1 MAFPA
6 FVGRAGGLLVAALG
20 LGACG
25 TTGDTVK
32 KVKIYRLDPAG
43 PRVMAGDPAIDF
55 ERRYRLHGALTTEEV
70 AARSG
75 NYYTV
80 FWSVADR
87 SSPVTV
93 RFEYRQAKSGSKVK
107 VIEQTTDQPKASNLT
122 EFQVTGPAFLEDG
135 KVLAWRVLLVR
146 GRETIAARES
156 YLWQ

>member
-20 LGACG
+20 LSACG
-25 TTGDTVK
+25 TTGDAVS
-32 KVKIYRLDPAG
+32 KVKIYRLDPSG
-43 PRVMAGDPAIDF
+43 QRVMAGDPAIDF

-70 AARSG
+70 AARTG

-87 SSPVTV
+87 SAPVTV
-93 RFEYRQAKSGSKVK
+93 RFEYRQAKTASKVK
-107 VIEQTTDQPKASNLT
+107 VIEQTVDQPKASNTT
-122 EFQVTGPAFLEDG
+122 EFQITGPAYLEDG

-146 GRETIAARES
+146 GKESLVVRES
-156 YLWQ
+156 YLWK